1 MLDILCCRV
10 CSSMHTGLTADLSTK
25 VTLSVSITTGMPN
38 IAGRVLPVEDF
49 RIASGRVMSPSAGA
63 TWLPILRMTM
73 MKTWMEMPFQEH
85 LRTVFKL
92 TLLYIAQ
99 SAWDVLH
106 RTRSGLAVAL
116 QKATLV
122 VHLASW

>member
-1 MLDILCCRV
+1 
-10 CSSMHTGLTADLSTK
+10 MHTGLTADLSTK

-49 RIASGRVMSPSAGA
+49 RIASGRVMNPSAGA

-99 SAWDVLH
+99 SAWDALH

-116 QKATLV
+116 LKATLV